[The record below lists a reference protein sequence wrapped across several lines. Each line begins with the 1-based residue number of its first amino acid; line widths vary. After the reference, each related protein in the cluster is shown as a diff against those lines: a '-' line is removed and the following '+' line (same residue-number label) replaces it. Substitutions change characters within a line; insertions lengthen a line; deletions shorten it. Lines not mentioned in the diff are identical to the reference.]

1 MNWSTRSLA
10 TRVIHAGDPRPRIAG
25 ALTIPIFQSSVF
37 EHRGEEGVYEDVR
50 YPRLNNLPNHEAL
63 GRKVAALEEAE
74 AGLVAASGMAAI
86 TTALLAALG
95 QGGHLLVQG
104 QLYGGT
110 HMFVTHTLASLGL
123 SYDVIDVQDP
133 SSWAG
138 LIRPTT
144 RAIYVES
151 LTNPLLEVADHG
163 AIVRFATER
172 SLVTIIDNTFAS
184 PINFRPVAFGY
195 DLVVHSATKYLN
207 GHNDLVA
214 GAVAGSAEWLRKI
227 LLLQNELGGSLD
239 PHACYLLNRGLKTLA
254 LRVQQQNINA
264 LELARSLARRE
275 GVRVVHYPGL
285 EAHPQHARAREL
297 FDGFGGMLS
306 FELEGGLDAARRVL
320 SRLEIPV
327 QGPSLGGVET
337 LITRPAVTSHA
348 GLSENERRRLGVTDG
363 LLRVSVGVESAADIV
378 GDFEQAL
385 SG

>member
-1 MNWSTRSLA
+1 
-10 TRVIHAGDPRPRIAG
+10 
-25 ALTIPIFQSSVF
+25 
-37 EHRGEEGVYEDVR
+37 VR
-50 YPRLNNLPNHEAL
+50 
-63 GRKVAALEEAE
+63 
-74 AGLVAASGMAAI
+74 
-86 TTALLAALG
+86 
-95 QGGHLLVQG
+95 
-104 QLYGGT
+104 
-110 HMFVTHTLASLGL
+110 
-123 SYDVIDVQDP
+123 
-133 SSWAG
+133 
-138 LIRPTT
+138 
-144 RAIYVES
+144 
-151 LTNPLLEVADHG
+151 
-163 AIVRFATER
+163 
-172 SLVTIIDNTFAS
+172 
-184 PINFRPVAFGY
+184 
-195 DLVVHSATKYLN
+195 
-207 GHNDLVA
+207 
-214 GAVAGSAEWLRKI
+214 
-227 LLLQNELGGSLD
+227 
-239 PHACYLLNRGLKTLA
+239 
-254 LRVQQQNINA
+254 QQNINA